1 MSNKT
6 NLITIRKKQNFF
18 LNFSNQNTKIFT
30 FILNFMNFFKQVL
43 LLKNIYLDKESLNI
57 STNKMFLK
65 GNILFNSKILKKY
78 EKRLD
83 KFHNYQLISE
93 NQIYKK
99 ICRNFNITN
108 IYYNFKVL
116 NHLINIENLSILYH
130 KFGKFIQSSFFKN
143 QKIYFLDFLKIITLY
158 NDNKIS
164 LNSILYYIS
173 KLLPNIK
180 KKDYSKFFSFLTS
193 ILTFIINNFKKTTVK
208 GIKMTISGR
217 LNINNKAT
225 SRTTYIGSIS
235 IQKLDNNI
243 EYGKTTIFT
252 TRYGTFGYKL
262 WVLKNVT

>member
-6 NLITIRKKQNFF
+6 NLTTLRKNQNFF
-18 LNFSNQNTKIFT
+18 LNFSNQNAKIFI
-30 FILNFMNFFKQVL
+30 FILNFINFFKQVL
-43 LLKNIYLDKESLNI
+43 LIKNIYLDKESLNI

-65 GNILFNSKILKKY
+65 GNILFNSQILKKY
-78 EKRLD
+78 ETNLE
-83 KFHNYQLISE
+83 KFHDYKLISE

-99 ICRNFNITN
+99 ICKNFKITN

-116 NHLINIENLSILYH
+116 NHLINAENLSTLYT
-130 KFGKFIQSSFFKN
+130 KFSKYITSSFFKN
-143 QKIYFLDFLKIITLY
+143 QKTYFLDFLKILILY

-193 ILTFIINNFKKTTVK
+193 ILTYIISNFEKTTIK
-208 GIKMTISGR
+208 AIKMTISGR
-217 LNINNKAT
+217 LNVNNKAT

-235 IQKLDNNI
+235 IQKLNNNI

-262 WVLKNVT
+262 WVLKDIN